1 MSEREVASRTQERN
15 HARSARILP
24 VATPMIMVNAKVVA
38 PFGMFTACGTHPVL
52 RIQPANV
59 LFGLNP
65 VTANV
70 RAPITFPKL
79 ARFTPELI
87 ALGNATFTLGAEAQ
101 GIGVGQVSAS
111 MKVIF
116 VLP

>member
-1 MSEREVASRTQERN
+1 
-15 HARSARILP
+15 
-24 VATPMIMVNAKVVA
+24 MIMVNAKVVA

-70 RAPITFPKL
+70 RASITFPKL